1 MTDAATTEGPAATG
15 GAPPVLEM
23 RGVTKRFGDVVAN
36 NGIDLDL
43 RQGEVHGLLGENGA
57 GKSTLMKILYGLYR
71 ADEDEIHVDGEPA
84 DIHTPS
90 DAVARGIG
98 MVHQHFMLV
107 PTLSVAENVVLG
119 AEPTNGPALDVAASE
134 RSVTELSERYG
145 LQVNP
150 RANVGNL
157 SVGVQQR
164 VEVLKALYRDARILV
179 LDEPTA
185 VLTPQETDEL
195 FGVLREFVDQGVS
208 VILIT
213 HKLGELLGVSDR
225 ITVIRDGAVID
236 TVETR
241 ATDETELA
249 RLMVGRDV
257 VLEVARSAHT
267 PGDVRLACEDLVVE
281 GAEKRAVHGVS
292 LQVRSGE
299 ILGVAGVDGNGQVEL
314 AEALAGVRAATAG
327 RIEIAGEDV
336 AGLDAAGRRAR
347 GVAYIPEDRGGKGL
361 VNTFTL
367 AENFVLK
374 TRRTPAF
381 SRLGWLLRS
390 AIRRFA
396 GQRIAAFDVRPPN
409 PDATAQSLSGGNQQK
424 VIVARELAGEPSVL
438 IANQPTRG
446 VDVGAIE
453 FIHSQLLEQRERG
466 AAVVLISLELDE
478 IHQLADR
485 IVVMFDGRIVGEVG
499 AEDATDEQLGLWMA
513 GRGGDEAAERQ
524 AERRRA
530 LEEGTDD
537 DLGAPESRSR

>member
-1 MTDAATTEGPAATG
+1 VTGTATTGGPAATG

-36 NGIDLDL
+36 DGIDLEL
-43 RQGEVHGLLGENGA
+43 RQGEILGLLGENGA

-71 ADEDEIHVDGEPA
+71 ADEGEVRIDGEPA
-84 DIHTPS
+84 GISSPN

-107 PTLSVAENVVLG
+107 PTLTVAENVALG
-119 AEPTNGPALDVAASE
+119 AEPTRGPALDLAAAE
-134 RSVTELSERYG
+134 HVVRELSERYG

-150 RANVGNL
+150 RATVGNL

-185 VLTPQETDEL
+185 VLTPQETEEL
-195 FGVLREFVDQGVS
+195 FGVLRGFVDEGLS

-236 TVETR
+236 TVTT
-241 ATDETELA
+241 ADTDEAELA

-257 VLEVARSAHT
+257 VLQVSKDERT
-267 PGDVRLACEDLVVE
+267 PGDVRLSATDLVVE
-281 GAEKRAVHGVS
+281 GAEQRAVHGVS
-292 LQVRSGE
+292 LEVRDGE
-299 ILGVAGVDGNGQVEL
+299 ILGIAGVDGNGQVEL
-314 AEALAGVRAATAG
+314 AEALAGVRAPTSG
-327 RIEIAGEDV
+327 RIEISGTDV
-336 AGLDAAGRRAR
+336 TALDAAGRRGH
-347 GVAYIPEDRGGKGL
+347 GVAYIPEDRAGKGL
-361 VNTFTL
+361 VGSFTL

-374 TRRTPAF
+374 SSRTSPF
-381 SRLGWLLRS
+381 SRAGWMARRE
-390 AIRRFA
+390 IRRFA
-396 GQRIAAFDVRPPN
+396 RERIDAFDVRPPN
-409 PDATAQSLSGGNQQK
+409 SEASASSLSGGNQQK
-424 VIVARELAGEPSVL
+424 VIVARELAGEPTVL

-453 FIHSQLLEQRERG
+453 FIHAQLLEQRARG
-466 AAVVLISLELDE
+466 AAIVLISLELDE

-485 IVVMFDGRIVGEVG
+485 IIVLYDGRVVGEVD
-499 AEDATDEQLGLWMA
+499 AADATDEQLGLWMA
-513 GRGGDEAAERQ
+513 GRGGDPEAERD

-530 LEEGTDD
+530 MEEGDES
-537 DLGAPESRSR
+537 GAGG